1 MKNNLQKCRWEK
13 NMTLKQLSISTGVS
27 VSELN
32 KIENNDVKDIYYS
45 TACKIAKALKLPVET
60 VFPY

>member
-1 MKNNLQKCRWEK
+1 
-13 NMTLKQLSISTGVS
+13 MTLKQLSISTGVS

-32 KIENNDVKDIYYS
+32 KIENNDVKGIYYS